1 MLKHLHRQPII
12 RRCGTM
18 SRVQTRACA
27 IMAYLGSDDMFKFRK
42 NKKRKILQAFRSLR
56 HRGPDASKLVRCNV
70 ARDSTLFMGFHQLHI
85 TNNDNTA
92 AATQPMVVKKD
103 SNTTRIIHCNGELY
117 SHPQK
122 DCLVLREL
130 SPEHVLSNV
139 EGEFAYGTVQY
150 NEQTMWTDI
159 DVFTDHLG
167 VRPVFVAV
175 DKQGLGWASE
185 AKSLLHMFEGSAIR
199 RLGPHEQL
207 SARGRNLN
215 EILHSVRVREKSPEH
230 RTSTM
235 IHTGYNSHR
244 SEQDHGV
251 LVREIMQYTVRKMVN
266 HGSQPIGCLL
276 SGGLD
281 SSTVATIAASIYGPG
296 LPTFSIGLP
305 GSTDAP
311 YARMVAQAIQSDHTH
326 VEVNEADMQNAVE
339 SVIQTLESYDT
350 TTVRASVP
358 QYLLAKYIAENT
370 TIKVLLGGDGS
381 DELCAG
387 YLYSHHAPSPNALR
401 SDITRLLSN
410 IHYYDALRGDRT
422 MAAHGL
428 EMRFPFLDR
437 EFVNYCLSIPPS
449 LLMPSISEYA
459 PHQHILEKRLFRD
472 AFLQIGLP
480 KEVCYRQKEAFS
492 DGISSNTSMREPWYR
507 QNSNETL
514 ASEQARYK
522 DIFDRYFPNCRHLI
536 PGYWLP
542 QWCDQSDPSAR
553 ALPVYQKE

>member
-1 MLKHLHRQPII
+1 MLWTQAR
-12 RRCGTM
+12 
-18 SRVQTRACA
+18 SCA
-27 IMAYLGSDDMFKFRK
+27 IMAYLGSDGIFKYSK
-42 NKKRKILQAFRSLR
+42 NKERKIAEAFRSLR

-70 ARDSTLFMGFHQLHI
+70 ARDSALFMGFHQLHI
-85 TNNDNTA
+85 TNTDKTA
-92 AATQPMVVKKD
+92 ASTQPMVVKRD
-103 SNTTRIIHCNGELY
+103 SSTTRLIHCNGELY
-117 SHPQK
+117 NHPQK
-122 DCLVLREL
+122 DCSVLREL
-130 SPEHVLSNV
+130 SPDHVLSNV
-139 EGEFAYGTVQY
+139 EGEFAYGSVQY
-150 NEQTMWTDI
+150 NDQTMWTEV

-175 DKQGLGWASE
+175 DQKGLGWASE
-185 AKSLLHMFEGSAIR
+185 AKALLHMFDGSDIR
-199 RLGPHEQL
+199 RLGPHEQF

-215 EILHSVRVREKSPEH
+215 EILGSVCIREKSPQY

-235 IHTGYNSHR
+235 INDGYNNHR
-244 SEQDHGV
+244 SDQDHGV
-251 LVREIMQYTVRKMVN
+251 LIREIMQYTVRKMVN
-266 HGSQPIGCLL
+266 HGSRPVGCLL

-281 SSTVATIAASIYGPG
+281 SSTVATMAASIYGPG

-311 YARMVAQAIQSDHTH
+311 YAQMVAQSIQSRHTH

-339 SVIQTLESYDT
+339 SVIQAIESYDT

-370 TIKVLLGGDGS
+370 DIKVLLGGDGS

-387 YLYSHHAPSPNALR
+387 YLYSHHAPSPRALQH
-401 SDITRLLSN
+401 DITRLLTN

-449 LLMPSISEYA
+449 LLMPSKSEYA

-472 AFLQIGLP
+472 AFLHIGLP
-480 KEVCYRQKEAFS
+480 EDVCYRQKEAFS
-492 DGISSNTSMREPWYR
+492 DGISSNTPLRTPWYR
-507 QNSNETL
+507 QNTHETL

-522 DIFDRYFPNCRHLI
+522 DIFDGFFPNCRHLI

-542 QWCDQSDPSAR
+542 KWCDQEDPSAR
-553 ALPVYQKE
+553 TLHVYNH